1 MKTGKS
7 YEIVV
12 KKGKKRVGQEQEA
25 IEEQTENKENV
36 WREIQADE
44 NAFHAR
50 CHLPR
55 MSMCLAL
62 WVVFC
67 ASPKRWQHIHDMAKI
82 SDRPK

>member
-1 MKTGKS
+1 MSGGKFRLMK
-7 YEIVV
+7 
-12 KKGKKRVGQEQEA
+12 
-25 IEEQTENKENV
+25 
-36 WREIQADE
+36 